1 MSSDHRSFVEFANYR
16 EGLQRLEYFIV
27 AVSLV
32 LCAYAGHTLHSE
44 KLTLLSAYTIEVA
57 SLALLI
63 LSAGVGL
70 KRIESLVQLSRLNG
84 QLLDAIEK
92 RGAVMAAKP
101 NSEGWIVI
109 KYPGRLITSEEAA
122 NWVRQ
127 LNERIPVLH
136 HLGEK
141 ETTRAENLCK
151 WRNRLL
157 LVGFCG
163 LVLSKVF
170 APYLQTH

>member
-1 MSSDHRSFVEFANYR
+1 MASDQRSLIEFANYR
-16 EGLQRLEYFIV
+16 EGLQRLEYFIIG
-27 AVSLV
+27 VSLAI
-32 LCAYAGHTLHSE
+32 CAYAGHTLHPG
-44 KLTLLSAYTIEVA
+44 KLTPLSAYTIEVV

-63 LSAGVGL
+63 VSAGVGL

-84 QLLDAIEK
+84 LLLDAIEK

-101 NSEGWIVI
+101 NSEGLIVI

-122 NWVRQ
+122 NWIRE
-127 LNERIPVLH
+127 LNDRIPVLH
-136 HLGEK
+136 HMVEK
-141 ETTRAENLCK
+141 ETTRAGSLYK

-163 LVLSKVF
+163 LVLSKILT
-170 APYLQTH
+170 PYLPTG